1 MRKEGKYVYCIVKAD
16 NDFNFGPIGIGN
28 RGDLVTTI
36 GLDELCM
43 VVSNHP
49 LDKFTV
55 NPENILAHQRV
66 IEEVMKEFTS
76 VLPLRFG
83 TIAAAPDEIRNL
95 LNRRSR
101 EFLELL
107 YNYNN
112 TFEANVTCTWK
123 NMDEIYREIKE
134 DNEVLKKLEREC
146 KREKDTQVRQ
156 KKMKEAGIIVEK
168 DLMEKKNKEA
178 HEILMAFKKVV
189 VDYCH
194 NKTSDDATFF
204 NTAFLVRRV
213 REKELDNIVA
223 DLGEKYLSRI
233 DIRYTSPLPIFNFIN
248 LTIFP
253 EKWET

>member
-1 MRKEGKYVYCIVKAD
+1 MRKEGKYVYCIIQAD

-36 GLDELCM
+36 GLDNLSM
-43 VVSNHP
+43 VVSDHP
-49 LDKFTV
+49 LDRFTV

-66 IEEVMKEFTS
+66 IEEVMKEFSS

-83 TIAAAPDEIRNL
+83 TIASSPDEIRNL

-107 YNYNN
+107 YNNNN
-112 TFEANVTCTWK
+112 TFEANVTCIWK
-123 NMDEIYREIKE
+123 DMSEIYREIKE
-134 DNEVLKKLEREC
+134 ENEVLKKLEVEF
-146 KREKDTQVRQ
+146 KREKDPQERQ

-168 DLMEKKNKEA
+168 DLIEKKNKA
-178 HEILMAFKKVV
+178 ASQIMLAFKKVV